1 MRGRGFPVMVLSV
14 YMQANVAISLFSH
27 SATCFLLNR
36 GVEAFYPNLTDI
48 NQQDWK
54 ILSNFTILK

>member
-1 MRGRGFPVMVLSV
+1 MVLNV